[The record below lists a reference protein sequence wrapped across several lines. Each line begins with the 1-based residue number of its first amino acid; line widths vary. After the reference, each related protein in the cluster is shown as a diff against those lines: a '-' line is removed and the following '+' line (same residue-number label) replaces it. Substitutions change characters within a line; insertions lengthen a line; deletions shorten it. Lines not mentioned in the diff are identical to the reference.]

1 MAQSR
6 AVEAINRTSAAD
18 GGGYIQTNINPEQG
32 TVGATFGAIMKNI
45 HEAVFGGVGF
55 DLNVSE
61 GYAQIMANPNNAINV
76 KGRTYYPH
84 SSIGNLRPYNSDG
97 NPSGGC
103 FSLYTMG

>member
-6 AVEAINRTSAAD
+6 AIEAINRQAAD
-18 GGGYIQTNINPEQG
+18 GNVYVPTQLNIEQG
-32 TVGATFGAIMKNI
+32 SVGATFGTIMRNI

-55 DLNVSE
+55 DMNVSE
-61 GYAQIMANPNNAINV
+61 GYAQIMSDPNNAINI

-97 NPSGGC
+97 NPAGGC